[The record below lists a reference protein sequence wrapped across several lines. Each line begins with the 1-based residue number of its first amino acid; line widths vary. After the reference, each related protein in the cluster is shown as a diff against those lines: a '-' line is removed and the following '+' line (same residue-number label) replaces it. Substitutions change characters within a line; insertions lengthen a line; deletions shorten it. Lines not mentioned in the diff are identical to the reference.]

1 MPVRRDDGL
10 NKIPAFSA
18 RSGCDEHAR
27 SERCSGKTNFQQLD
41 WGLAMQ
47 NANSNR
53 LIFGL
58 ELSFVAVA
66 IVLLTMMLVAAENY
80 ATNNHMLAAAEIANG
95 SPLGGER

>member
-1 MPVRRDDGL
+1 
-10 NKIPAFSA
+10 
-18 RSGCDEHAR
+18 
-27 SERCSGKTNFQQLD
+27 
-41 WGLAMQ
+41 MQ

-80 ATNNHMLAAAEIANG
+80 ATNNHMLAAVEIANG
-95 SPLGGER
+95 SPLGGEI